1 MPGPLR
7 SHTIPS
13 IKHLTLIT
21 RIIVQKNLKKKSYTP
36 PPRKGTS
43 SDRKQT
49 LRGRKLTYF

>member
-21 RIIVQKNLKKKSYTP
+21 RIIVQKNFKKKSYT